1 MIKNIIKKLAAVA
14 LLLGAFCLLRS
25 GTAAHAEEVISGE
38 RSLGGLSLY
47 LNLYYDAS
55 GDNSSA
61 GLFADPVQ
69 IPENVAIA
77 RVNDYLNIRTG
88 AGTNFSVLGF
98 LPKNGMCTVLESSN
112 GWAKIKSGNL
122 TGYVSTDYLYMGED
136 GYVMANK
143 LATLKATV
151 KANNV
156 NFRSSPDTTT
166 SENILAR
173 VNNGEELAVI
183 NECVVAKE
191 DATTLWVKVYCDD
204 MEGYVAKDFVSVA
217 YDWDKAVS
225 MTDVLEGESNVGMSS
240 IRVAIITEAKK
251 HLGLKYVWGGTSLK
265 TGADC
270 SGFCLAVYREVGIN
284 IKNLPRT
291 SYDLA
296 ASKEGRTVSLS
307 EAQPGDMVF
316 YGTTSGHVN
325 HVALYMG
332 NGQIIHEA
340 GRAYGCKISNVDYRH
355 MIKIKN
361 FLD

>member
-1 MIKNIIKKLAAVA
+1 MIKGILKKLAAA
-14 LLLGAFCLLRS
+14 AFLLAAVCMLGHK
-25 GTAAHAEEVISGE
+25 TEAHAEEVVSGE

-61 GLFADPVQ
+61 GLFAEPVQ

-77 RVNDYLNIRTG
+77 KVNDYLNIRTG
-88 AGTNFSVLGF
+88 AGTEFSVVGF
-98 LPKNGMCTVLESSN
+98 LPKNGMCTVLESSD
-112 GWAKIKSGNL
+112 GWARIKSGKL
-122 TGYVSTDYLYMGED
+122 TGYVSTDYLYTGEE
-136 GYVMANK
+136 GYDRAYR

-156 NFRSSPDTTT
+156 NFRSEPDTTT
-166 SENILAR
+166 KENILTQ
-173 VNNGEELAVI
+173 VSNGEELVVI
-183 NECVVAKE
+183 NECVVAK
-191 DATTLWVKVYCDD
+191 DDPTTLWVKVYCDD

-225 MTDVLEGESNVGMSS
+225 MTEVLDGDSNVGMSS
-240 IRVAIITEAKK
+240 IRVSIIKEAKK
-251 HLGLKYVWGGTSLK
+251 HLGLRYVWGGNSLK

-284 IKNLPRT
+284 TKNLPRT

-296 ASKEGRTVSLS
+296 ASKEGRTVKLS